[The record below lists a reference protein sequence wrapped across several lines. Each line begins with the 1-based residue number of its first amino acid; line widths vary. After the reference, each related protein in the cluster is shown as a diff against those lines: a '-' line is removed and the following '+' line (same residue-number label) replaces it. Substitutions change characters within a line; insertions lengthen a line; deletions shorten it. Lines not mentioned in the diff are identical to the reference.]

1 MEFIAFFLINVVKIL
16 KYALLAR
23 ILLSWIQPIG
33 GGRFGQFLNDV
44 TEPMLKIFR
53 SFLPNMGM
61 IDLSPLVAFFALDF
75 VEIAIVRVFAS
86 L

>member
-1 MEFIAFFLINVVKIL
+1 MEFIAFFLINVVKVL

-23 ILLSWIQPIG
+23 ILLSWIQPMG
-33 GGRFGQFLNDV
+33 GGRFGQMLNDI

-53 SFLPNMGM
+53 SFLPNLGM

-75 VEIAIVRVFAS
+75 VEMGILKVFAS
-86 L
+86 F